1 MKLRETPV
9 VTYWRYLLFIVLF
22 MGVASVLLYLAY
34 KDIKSKMIDQLNAR
48 QMIHA
53 KQATIGIETFFQERI
68 ASLKQLAE
76 NEHIVNLDE
85 KGEKM
90 MKNYHSSH
98 GEMGIISRI
107 DKEGRIVFAIPYDP
121 KVINQHVTRMD
132 DFLQVLKNRQVF
144 ISDVFSSRRL
154 PKTVLVHVPVVSKGS
169 FQGTLAMLLPVES
182 IFTQYIQDIRV
193 GPDGYAWVIS
203 KDGIEI
209 ACPVPGHVGNSVF
222 TNCRDFPDILAM
234 AKKMVRGEK
243 GVTTY
248 RFNQIR
254 GKVVT
259 SIKKQAVFLPIHL
272 GNTHW
277 SIVVATP
284 ENEVIGNLDDFRNK
298 LILIA
303 LLLFMGMAGFFYVL
317 FRNNLL
323 VREIARRKTAEEQIR
338 LQALVLDQIG
348 DLVTITDLSGNIS
361 YVNEAQTLSSGYSQD
376 ELLGRSVHLYG
387 NDPERG
393 VTQEMILGE
402 TIKGGSWRGEVV
414 QYKKDGQEIILDFR
428 TVLVRDD
435 SGNPLAAASIKTDIT
450 QRKHTEE
457 ALRQSEAALRSFF
470 GITPVGLSI
479 LKDNIFQSINK
490 TWCNITGYSESDI
503 IGKTPR
509 MLFENEAE
517 YERVKRE
524 VSSRLVER
532 GVASI
537 QTKHLRKDGI
547 LRDVI
552 LTLATLSL
560 EEPFLENVV
569 VVVDITERLQT
580 EKALR
585 DSQRR
590 LADIIDFLP
599 DATLVI
605 DKDGRVITWNR
616 AMEAFSGIKK
626 EDMIGKGDYEYAIP
640 FYGDRKPTLIDFALH
655 PDQEMEAIYTAIQKT
670 GDILFGETF
679 VPNLPPGDIHISG
692 TASVLRD
699 DKGEIIAAI
708 ECIRDNT
715 ERKRLEERLKRAEKM
730 ESLGTLAG
738 GVAHDLN
745 NVLGVM
751 VGYSELLLEKLPPES
766 PQRRYADHILQSSVK
781 GAAIIQDLLTLARR
795 GVSVAEVVNLNRI
808 IDEYLKSPECEKM
821 KSYHPGVKMTT
832 VLDKD
837 LSNLKGSP
845 IHLGK
850 MVMNLVSNAA
860 EAITGSGEV
869 TIRTEN
875 RYLDKPIRG
884 YDAVQGGD
892 YLVLT
897 VSDTGGG
904 ISTTDLGKIFEPFY
918 TKKLMGRSGTGLGLA
933 VVWGTVKD
941 HQGYI
946 DVRSEEGKGSHFIL
960 YFPVTREE
968 PLKAGKT
975 ASLDSFQGRGEAILV
990 VDDAREQR
998 ELAINMLSKLGYQ
1011 VEAVAGGEE
1020 AVDYLREKKADLVV
1034 LDMIM
1039 DPGIDGMETYRRIL
1053 EICPGQKAVI
1063 VSGFSETERVLKAQE
1078 LGAGAFV
1085 RKPYILEK
1093 IGLAVR
1099 QELDG
1104 K

>member
-1 MKLRETPV
+1 
-9 VTYWRYLLFIVLF
+9 
-22 MGVASVLLYLAY
+22 
-34 KDIKSKMIDQLNAR
+34 
-48 QMIHA
+48 
-53 KQATIGIETFFQERI
+53 
-68 ASLKQLAE
+68 
-76 NEHIVNLDE
+76 
-85 KGEKM
+85 
-90 MKNYHSSH
+90 
-98 GEMGIISRI
+98 
-107 DKEGRIVFAIPYDP
+107 
-121 KVINQHVTRMD
+121 
-132 DFLQVLKNRQVF
+132 
-144 ISDVFSSRRL
+144 
-154 PKTVLVHVPVVSKGS
+154 
-169 FQGTLAMLLPVES
+169 
-182 IFTQYIQDIRV
+182 
-193 GPDGYAWVIS
+193 
-203 KDGIEI
+203 
-209 ACPVPGHVGNSVF
+209 
-222 TNCRDFPDILAM
+222 
-234 AKKMVRGEK
+234 
-243 GVTTY
+243 
-248 RFNQIR
+248 
-254 GKVVT
+254 
-259 SIKKQAVFLPIHL
+259 
-272 GNTHW
+272 
-277 SIVVATP
+277 
-284 ENEVIGNLDDFRNK
+284 
-298 LILIA
+298 
-303 LLLFMGMAGFFYVL
+303 
-317 FRNNLL
+317 
-323 VREIARRKTAEEQIR
+323 
-338 LQALVLDQIG
+338 
-348 DLVTITDLSGNIS
+348 
-361 YVNEAQTLSSGYSQD
+361 
-376 ELLGRSVHLYG
+376 
-387 NDPERG
+387 
-393 VTQEMILGE
+393 
-402 TIKGGSWRGEVV
+402 
-414 QYKKDGQEIILDFR
+414 
-428 TVLVRDD
+428 
-435 SGNPLAAASIKTDIT
+435 
-450 QRKHTEE
+450 
-457 ALRQSEAALRSFF
+457 
-470 GITPVGLSI
+470 
-479 LKDNIFQSINK
+479 
-490 TWCNITGYSESDI
+490 
-503 IGKTPR
+503 
-509 MLFENEAE
+509 
-517 YERVKRE
+517 
-524 VSSRLVER
+524 
-532 GVASI
+532 
-537 QTKHLRKDGI
+537 
-547 LRDVI
+547 
-552 LTLATLSL
+552 
-560 EEPFLENVV
+560 
-569 VVVDITERLQT
+569 
-580 EKALR
+580 
-585 DSQRR
+585 
-590 LADIIDFLP
+590 
-599 DATLVI
+599 
-605 DKDGRVITWNR
+605 
-616 AMEAFSGIKK
+616 
-626 EDMIGKGDYEYAIP
+626 
-640 FYGDRKPTLIDFALH
+640 
-655 PDQEMEAIYTAIQKT
+655 
-670 GDILFGETF
+670 
-679 VPNLPPGDIHISG
+679 
-692 TASVLRD
+692 VLRD
-699 DKGEIIAAI
+699 DKGEILAAI

-715 ERKRLEERLKRAEKM
+715 VQKRLEERLKRAEKM